1 MPLRIDLKPYERIII
16 SGASIRNG
24 DRKASLTF
32 ETQAKFLRERDIL
45 TESEAITSCQRLYVL
60 LEAIYLTDNPSEL
73 ENEFVIQANVLMSAA
88 PSMTPYLAN
97 IFDKFSNS
105 EYYAALKSGQD
116 LMRYEKS
123 LLDRVA
129 PETNSCAD
137 SLSDTSTIRKFSAG

>member
-1 MPLRIDLKPYERIII
+1 MALRIDLKPYERIII
-16 SGASIRNG
+16 SGVSIRNG

-45 TESEAITSCQRLYVL
+45 TESAAVTACQRLYVL

-73 ENEFVIQANVLMSAA
+73 ENEFVIQANVLMAAA
-88 PSMTPYLAN
+88 PSMAPYLAT
-97 IFDKFSNS
+97 IFDKFSNG

-116 LMRYEKS
+116 LMKYERS

-129 PETNSCAD
+129 PRTD
-137 SLSDTSTIRKFSAG
+137 SSDDALSVASTTRKFSA